1 MNKSSTYD
9 PMVGSVLDDR
19 YEILA
24 KIARG
29 GMATVYRARDARLQR
44 TVAVKIMRTDLGEDD
59 EFAAKFDREARSAAL
74 INHPAVVSIFD
85 QGISRGQ
92 PYIVMEFIDGETL
105 RRLIARDAPLD
116 PLLALDYL
124 EPIAS
129 ALSAAH
135 DAGIVHRDIKPENV
149 MISTRGHVKVADF
162 GLARQTESP
171 QMTATGVLVGTASY
185 LPPELVT
192 HARPDSRSDIYS
204 TGIVLF
210 ELLTGKKPH
219 IGENNYQI
227 AYAHVNVDVPAPSA
241 KLSELGN
248 PGFIPDYLDALVAA
262 CTARD
267 PEVRIADG
275 RELMDKLRRVR
286 IELLDHPGQHNP
298 VLAARLR
305 PLPSDGED
313 ATQQISPRPE
323 PRPRPLKELPPAPA
337 RPPGAPL
344 SGARAGGCGGGLPGC
359 RNGCGRAADHPVASS
374 SGTGQVRWVTAQGN
388 HARPPARGSPA
399 SHRTPIF
406 PQLSFSQDPVYRR
419 RRGIILLI
427 LILLITVILI
437 VTSWWWADGRFTT
450 TPDITNV
457 SQDQAAQALQANNL
471 DFTTQEAFSEEVP
484 VGSVISSDPA
494 AGSRTLR
501 GTKVTVII
509 SKGPERHAMPEV
521 EGQELAKA
529 RADIESNHLL
539 VGQVKENWSESVES
553 GRVISASQPVGTL
566 LPRDTSIDLVV
577 SKGRQPL
584 AIKDYTN
591 KDADQASKELKDQG
605 FKVEVAEAHSDTV
618 AAGLVISQDPA
629 SGNGHRGDVVKLEKS
644 LGPEMVAIPDVALK
658 RTDEAQKILESAGFK
673 VEVQNTSSF
682 PLPIG
687 LASGT
692 SPGAGTMAPKGS
704 TVTLLVA

>member
-337 RPPGAPL
+337 RPPVL
-344 SGARAGGCGGGLPGC
+344 HS
-359 RNGCGRAADHPVASS
+359 PVPEPEDAEEVSS
-374 SGTGQVRWVTAQGN
+374 DAVTAVVEPQTIQSPVPAGQ
-388 HARPPARGSPA
+388 ARSAGSPPRATMPSRPRGGSPA

-406 PQLSFSQDPVYRR
+406 PQLSFSQDPIYRR

-501 GTKVTVII
+501 GTKVTVTI

-529 RADIESNHLL
+529 RADIESNHLV

>member
-1 MNKSSTYD
+1 M
-9 PMVGSVLDDR
+9 
-19 YEILA
+19 
-24 KIARG
+24 
-29 GMATVYRARDARLQR
+29 
-44 TVAVKIMRTDLGEDD
+44 
-59 EFAAKFDREARSAAL
+59 
-74 INHPAVVSIFD
+74 
-85 QGISRGQ
+85 
-92 PYIVMEFIDGETL
+92 
-105 RRLIARDAPLD
+105 
-116 PLLALDYL
+116 
-124 EPIAS
+124 
-129 ALSAAH
+129 
-135 DAGIVHRDIKPENV
+135 
-149 MISTRGHVKVADF
+149 
-162 GLARQTESP
+162 
-171 QMTATGVLVGTASY
+171 
-185 LPPELVT
+185 
-192 HARPDSRSDIYS
+192 
-204 TGIVLF
+204 
-210 ELLTGKKPH
+210 
-219 IGENNYQI
+219 
-227 AYAHVNVDVPAPSA
+227 PS
-241 KLSELGN
+241 
-248 PGFIPDYLDALVAA
+248 
-262 CTARD
+262 
-267 PEVRIADG
+267 
-275 RELMDKLRRVR
+275 
-286 IELLDHPGQHNP
+286 
-298 VLAARLR
+298 
-305 PLPSDGED
+305 
-313 ATQQISPRPE
+313 
-323 PRPRPLKELPPAPA
+323 RPR
-337 RPPGAPL
+337 G
-344 SGARAGGCGGGLPGC
+344 
-359 RNGCGRAADHPVASS
+359 
-374 SGTGQVRWVTAQGN
+374 
-388 HARPPARGSPA
+388 GSPA

-406 PQLSFSQDPVYRR
+406 PQLSFSQDPIYRR

-501 GTKVTVII
+501 GTKVTVTI

-605 FKVEVAEAHSDTV
+605 FKVEVSEAHSDTV